1 MCISPRPTMPIVWP
15 PIRST
20 SAWTTEEECKNDDRT
35 NKGGKKFPAAQA
47 TAAAAATGRPARR
60 RVPVPSSPP
69 PPSTA
74 HSASASPHRERDE
87 RLRPGGGREGVR
99 SAPPALLFL
108 NVSGENRLRC
118 PFCARLS
125 PYSVETCIAPDLF
138 SICRRTPLDCNGS
151 WGRFCPR
158 RVSDAHCGRGWPGR
172 RRRSTLSERG
182 AREWSLE
189 YVKKKG

>member
-1 MCISPRPTMPIVWP
+1 MPIVWP

-69 PPSTA
+69 LP
-74 HSASASPHRERDE
+74 
-87 RLRPGGGREGVR
+87 LRPLRTPRPPLHTERRTAVAAGGREEGREGVR

-125 PYSVETCIAPDLF
+125 PYSVETCLAPDLF
-138 SICRRTPLDCNGS
+138 SICRRDPLDCNGS

-172 RRRSTLSERG
+172 RRLWSTLSEE
-182 AREWSLE
+182 RENGVRSM
-189 YVKKKG
+189 